1 MAEENVM
8 LSDEWRAMC
17 SDLEYSTIMC
27 EFEAFVRLNKELSEN
42 LEHLYNGCAPMSAFT
57 YMLITEN
64 LHWKEQTVKQLMN
77 ALTSVIIKTR
87 CPIMESDEGM
97 DIDGNETVSN
107 DSTSTMGSLRDF
119 IVSDTESTL
128 SDMTS
133 ECSIA

>member
-42 LEHLYNGCAPMSAFT
+42 LEHLYNGRAPMSAFT

-77 ALTSVIIKTR
+77 ALTSVIKAR

-107 DSTSTMGSLRDF
+107 NSTSTMGSLRDF

-128 SDMTS
+128 SDTTS